1 LAKLAPSTTRE
12 LKIRSL
18 EGEMRQGEL
27 ERVSD
32 SKMNS
37 FLNKEISFEGK
48 ILLMIN
54 FADTLTDQA
63 ARSNPIPSMELKRA
77 KNITRRR

>member
-1 LAKLAPSTTRE
+1 
-12 LKIRSL
+12 
-18 EGEMRQGEL
+18 MRQGEL

-54 FADTLTDQA
+54 FAEPLQTKPQGRIL
-63 ARSNPIPSMELKRA
+63 SPLWS
-77 KNITRRR
+77 